1 MLKDIKKRL
10 LDNPESIVNILIT
23 YEFFQPHIKNNEIR
37 FGLYEGSNP
46 TAICIRL
53 HNNDNLYVNDYSRS
67 INCDLINY
75 IIRVKQTDFR
85 SVLSVIKV
93 ELGID
98 NFYDLS
104 EQRQIFGGFYNRIS
118 KYNDDLYVKTYP
130 CSVLND
136 YLDVFSARFAKD
148 HISFDTQD
156 RFQVRYD
163 VDSQRIV
170 FPIYN
175 KYGELIGAKGR
186 ASWEVE
192 DGESKYLYLLRCPMS
207 STLYGYTENFQY
219 LQNADIL
226 IFEAEKSVMQ
236 CASYGIN
243 NAVALGSNSLSQTQ
257 CKILLELNPKKLI
270 FMLDKGLDLQVT
282 IKNIKALQQY
292 TRMSDVRI
300 YYWDWTQSKL
310 DLPDKAS
317 PSDNGKDVL
326 LNVLNNELVEYKDE
340 SEDEFII

>member
-23 YEFFQPHIKNNEIR
+23 YDFFQPHIKNNEIR

-53 HNNDNLYVNDYSRS
+53 QNNDNLYVNDYSRS

-75 IIRVKQTDFR
+75 IIRVRQTDFK
-85 SVLSVIKV
+85 SVLSVIKA
-93 ELGID
+93 ELDIE

-118 KYNDDLYVKTYP
+118 KYNDDLYIKTYP
-130 CSVLND
+130 YSALND
-136 YLDVFSARFAKD
+136 YLDAFSARFAKD
-148 HISFDTQD
+148 NINFDTQN

-163 VDSQRIV
+163 VETQRIV

-186 ASWEVE
+186 ANWEVE
-192 DGESKYLYLLRCPMS
+192 DGESKYLYTIKCPMS
-207 STLYGYTENFQY
+207 STLYGYTENYQY
-219 LQNADIL
+219 LQNADVL

-236 CASYGIN
+236 CSTYGIN

-270 FMLDKGLDLQVT
+270 FLLDKGLDLQIT
-282 IKNIKALQQY
+282 FRNIKVLQQY

-300 YYWDWTQSKL
+300 YYWDWTKSRL
-310 DLPDKAS
+310 ELPDKAS
-317 PSDNGKDVL
+317 PSDNGKEIL
-326 LNVLNNELVEYKDE
+326 LNILDNELVEYIDE